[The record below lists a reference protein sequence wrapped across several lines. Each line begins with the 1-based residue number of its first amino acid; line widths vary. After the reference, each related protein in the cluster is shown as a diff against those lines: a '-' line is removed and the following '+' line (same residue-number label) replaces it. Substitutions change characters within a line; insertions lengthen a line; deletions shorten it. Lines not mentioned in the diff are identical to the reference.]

1 MDTFNPG
8 PGTAPMSNELAEL
21 RDQQRQVTNLLLV
34 TLVAL
39 IIFGGGVALFVAKQM
54 RLVQQNLAE
63 QRPAVQRMIGDYQR
77 TSEPLIRNFTS
88 ALVQFASTN
97 QDFRPI
103 LDKYRPVLSNYMGA
117 PLPVVMPASG
127 TNR

>member
-1 MDTFNPG
+1 MDTFNPA
-8 PGTAPMSNELAEL
+8 PGATPSEWAEL
-21 RDQQRQVTNLLLV
+21 RDAQRQLTNLLLV

-39 IIFGGGVALFVAKQM
+39 IVFGGGVALFVAKQM

-117 PLPVVMPASG
+117 PLPMVKPAAG
-127 TNR
+127 TGP